1 MRHRKGSLKITGLD
15 KAMQLMI
22 SPESPMRSFLTLNE
36 TFHTAFLNEFKF
48 LIIINPELINYLEV
62 YAMVQPYK
70 ISSIILQHGFLCFKR
85 GFRHN

>member
-48 LIIINPELINYLEV
+48 LIIINPELIN
-62 YAMVQPYK
+62 
-70 ISSIILQHGFLCFKR
+70 
-85 GFRHN
+85 